1 MMSRIQTM
9 VLSSML
15 TANALTVFLLEAQ
28 LPPLAPIPGIK
39 LGLSNVVTLLAILLV
54 GRKAGISV
62 HFLRIFL
69 GTLFTGQAVSFLY
82 SFAGG
87 VCCLLVMLA
96 ASRLPHNLIWLMSI
110 LSAIAHIAGQLA
122 VAVWVLGTI
131 SILLYSPILLFT
143 SILTGFFT
151 GLCVQI
157 LVRRYPKLLG

>member
-1 MMSRIQTM
+1 M

-15 TANALTVFLLEAQ
+15 TANALTIFVIEAQ

-39 LGLSNVVTLLAILLV
+39 LGLSNIITLLTILLL
-54 GRKAGISV
+54 GAKAGISV

-82 SFAGG
+82 SLVGG
-87 VCCLLVMLA
+87 LCCLLLMLVV
-96 ASRLPHNLIWLMSI
+96 SHLPHNLIWLMSI
-110 LSAIAHIAGQLA
+110 LSAIAHIAGQLL

-131 SILLYSPILLFT
+131 SILLYTPILLFS

-151 GLCVQI
+151 GMCVQI
-157 LVRRYPKLLG
+157 LVKRYSNIFH

>member
-1 MMSRIQTM
+1 MSRIKTM

-15 TANALTVFLLEAQ
+15 TANALTIFVIESQ

-39 LGLSNVVTLLAILLV
+39 LGLSNIVTLLTILLL
-54 GRKAGISV
+54 GTKAGISV

-69 GTLFTGQAVSFLY
+69 GTIFTGQAVSFLY

-87 VCCLLVMLA
+87 LCCLLVMLA
-96 ASRLPHNLIWLMSI
+96 VSHLPYNLIWLMSI
-110 LSAIAHIAGQLA
+110 LSSIAHIAGQLLI
-122 VAVWVLGTI
+122 AVWVLGTV

-151 GLCVQI
+151 GMCVQI
-157 LVRRYPKLLG
+157 LVKRYPNLFR